1 MGVKGSPAVQRRYM
15 RKSEEKMSDKKVT
28 ADNAIVV
35 AVDGSEASVSAVAWA
50 ANAAVKRGTA
60 LKLAT
65 AYTMP
70 QFMYADGMVPP
81 QELYD
86 ELENEALDKIN
97 NAREQVAQFS
107 KDIPVSHVIA
117 EGTPIDL
124 LLELSETADMI
135 VMGSRGLGG
144 LSGLVLGSV
153 SSAVVAH
160 SHCPVVVVRKDSD
173 VTNDTK
179 YGPVVVGVDGSE
191 ISRKAMEYAFR
202 EADAR
207 KATLR
212 AVHSW
217 ADAQVQSTLVGL
229 SAVQS
234 QLDALADQE
243 RKMLEDELAPF
254 REKYP
259 DVEIEEV
266 VDRDRPIQTLKENSE
281 DAQLLVLG
289 SHGRGGFKGM
299 LLGSTSRA
307 LLQYAPCPMMVV
319 RPDAR

>member
-1 MGVKGSPAVQRRYM
+1 MDQ
-15 RKSEEKMSDKKVT
+15 MSDTKII

-35 AVDGSEASVSAVAWA
+35 AVDGSEASATAVAWA
-50 ANAAVKRGTA
+50 ANAATKRSA
-60 LKLAT
+60 PLKLVT

-86 ELENEALDKIN
+86 ELEKEALEKIDA
-97 NAREQVAQFS
+97 AREQVLAFNP
-107 KDIPVSHVIA
+107 DLAVSHIVV
-117 EGTPIDL
+117 EGTPIDM
-124 LLELSETADMI
+124 LLELSETADII

-153 SSAVVAH
+153 SSAVV
-160 SHCPVVVVRKDSD
+160 SHASCPVVVVRKDNN
-173 VTNDTK
+173 VTEENK

-217 ADAQVQSTLVGL
+217 ADQELQTSLVGL
-229 SAVQS
+229 SAMQS
-234 QLDALADQE
+234 QIDAVAAQE
-243 RKMLEDELAPF
+243 RELLDKELAAF
-254 REKYP
+254 RERYP
-259 DVEIEEV
+259 DVKVEEV
-266 VDRDRPIQTLKENSE
+266 ISRDRPIQVLKEAAE

-307 LLQYAPCPMMVV
+307 LLQYSPCPMMVV
-319 RPDAR
+319 RPTAR

>member
-1 MGVKGSPAVQRRYM
+1 
-15 RKSEEKMSDKKVT
+15 MSDTKIT

-35 AVDGSEASVSAVAWA
+35 AVDGSEASATAVAWA
-50 ANAAVKRGTA
+50 ANAATKRNA
-60 LKLAT
+60 PLKLVT

-86 ELENEALDKIN
+86 ELEKEALDKIS
-97 NAREQVAQFS
+97 NAREQVAGFNP
-107 KDIPVSHVIA
+107 DLVVGHIVV
-117 EGTPIDL
+117 EGTPIDM
-124 LLELSETADMI
+124 LLELSETADII

-153 SSAVVAH
+153 SSAVV
-160 SHCPVVVVRKDSD
+160 SHASCPVVVVRKDNN
-173 VTNDTK
+173 VTEENK
-179 YGPVVVGVDGSE
+179 YGPVVVGVDGSD

-202 EADAR
+202 EAAAR
-207 KATLR
+207 KAPLR

-217 ADAQVQSTLVGL
+217 ADQEIQTTLVGL
-229 SAVQS
+229 SALQS
-234 QLDALADQE
+234 QIDAVAEQE
-243 RKMLEDELAPF
+243 RQMLDKELAGF
-254 REKYP
+254 RAQYP

-266 VDRDRPIQTLKENSE
+266 VSRDRPIQVLKEAAE

-307 LLQYAPCPMMVV
+307 LLQYSPCPMMVV
-319 RPDAR
+319 RPTSR

>member
-1 MGVKGSPAVQRRYM
+1 
-15 RKSEEKMSDKKVT
+15 MSDTKAT
-28 ADNAIVV
+28 NEIVV
-35 AVDGSEASVSAVAWA
+35 AVDGSDAGTAAVAWA
-50 ANAAVKRGTA
+50 ANAAVKRNA
-60 LKLAT
+60 PLKLVT

-86 ELENEALDKIN
+86 ELENEAMDKIN
-97 NAREQVAQFS
+97 NARAQVSDLDENIQ
-107 KDIPVSHVIA
+107 VSHFVA
-117 EGTPIDL
+117 EATPIDL
-124 LLELSETADMI
+124 LLSLSDDADII

-153 SSAVVAH
+153 SSAVV
-160 SHCPVVVVRKDSD
+160 SHAACPVVVVRKDND
-173 VTNDTK
+173 VVPETK
-179 YGPVVVGVDGSE
+179 YGPVVVGVDGSD
-191 ISRKAMEYAFR
+191 ISREALAYAFR

-207 KATLR
+207 GATLR

-217 ADAQVQSTLVGL
+217 ADAQVQSSLVGL

-234 QLDALADQE
+234 QLDAMTAQE
-243 RKMLEDELAPF
+243 RKVLEDELAPY

-259 DVEIEEV
+259 DVEVEEV
-266 VDRDRPIQTLKENSE
+266 VERDRPIQVLKENAA

-289 SHGRGGFKGM
+289 SHGRGGFRGM

-319 RPDAR
+319 RPSSKK

>member
-1 MGVKGSPAVQRRYM
+1 
-15 RKSEEKMSDKKVT
+15 MSDTKAT
-28 ADNAIVV
+28 NEIVV
-35 AVDGSEASVSAVAWA
+35 AVDGSDAGTAAVAWA
-50 ANAAVKRGTA
+50 ANAAVKRNA
-60 LKLAT
+60 PLKLVT

-86 ELENEALDKIN
+86 ELENEAMDKIN
-97 NAREQVAQFS
+97 NARAQVSELDENIQ
-107 KDIPVSHVIA
+107 VSHFVA
-117 EGTPIDL
+117 EATPIDL
-124 LLELSETADMI
+124 LLSLSDDADII

-153 SSAVVAH
+153 SSAVV
-160 SHCPVVVVRKDSD
+160 SHASCPVVVVRKDND
-173 VTNDTK
+173 VVPETK
-179 YGPVVVGVDGSE
+179 YGPVVVGVDGSD
-191 ISRKAMEYAFR
+191 ISREALAYAFR

-207 KATLR
+207 GATLR

-217 ADAQVQSTLVGL
+217 ADAQVQTSLVGL

-234 QLDALADQE
+234 QLDAMTAQE
-243 RKMLEDELAPF
+243 RKVLEDELAPY

-259 DVEIEEV
+259 DVEVEEV
-266 VDRDRPIQTLKENSE
+266 VERDRPIQVLKENAA

-289 SHGRGGFKGM
+289 SHGRGGFRGM

-319 RPDAR
+319 RPSSKK

>member
-1 MGVKGSPAVQRRYM
+1 
-15 RKSEEKMSDKKVT
+15 MSDTKIT

-35 AVDGSEASVSAVAWA
+35 AVDGSEASATAVAWA
-50 ANAAVKRGTA
+50 ANAATKRGA
-60 LKLAT
+60 SLKLVT

-86 ELENEALDKIN
+86 ELEAEALEKIN
-97 NAREQVAQFS
+97 NAREQVAAFNP
-107 KDIPVSHVIA
+107 DLVVGHIIV
-117 EGTPIDL
+117 EGTPIDM
-124 LLELSETADMI
+124 LLELSESADII

-153 SSAVVAH
+153 SSAVV
-160 SHCPVVVVRKDSD
+160 SHAACPVVVVRKDNN
-173 VTNDTK
+173 VTEGTK
-179 YGPVVVGVDGSE
+179 YGPVSVGVDGSE
-191 ISRKAMEYAFR
+191 ISRKALEYAFR

-207 KATLR
+207 KAPLR

-217 ADAQVQSTLVGL
+217 ADQELQTSLVGL
-229 SAVQS
+229 SAMQS
-234 QLDALADQE
+234 QVDAIAAQE
-243 RKMLEDELAPF
+243 REMLSKELAPF
-254 REKYP
+254 REQYP

-266 VDRDRPIQTLKENSE
+266 LSRDRPIQVLK
-281 DAQLLVLG
+281 DAAEGSQLLVLG
-289 SHGRGGFKGM
+289 SHGRGGFRGM

-319 RPDAR
+319 RPNSR

>member
-1 MGVKGSPAVQRRYM
+1 
-15 RKSEEKMSDKKVT
+15 MSDSKIT

-35 AVDGSEASVSAVAWA
+35 AVDGSEASATAVAWA
-50 ANAAVKRGTA
+50 ANAATKRDA
-60 LKLAT
+60 PLKLVT

-86 ELENEALDKIN
+86 ELEKEALDKIS
-97 NAREQVAQFS
+97 NAREQIHAFNPNLTVGH
-107 KDIPVSHVIA
+107 IIV
-117 EGTPIDL
+117 EGTPIDM
-124 LLELSETADMI
+124 LLELSESADII

-153 SSAVVAH
+153 SSAVV
-160 SHCPVVVVRKDSD
+160 SHAFCPVVVVRKDNN
-173 VTNDTK
+173 VTEENK
-179 YGPVVVGVDGSE
+179 YGPVTVGVDGSE

-207 KATLR
+207 KAPLR
-212 AVHSW
+212 AAHSW
-217 ADAQVQSTLVGL
+217 ADQELRTSLVGM
-229 SAVQS
+229 SAMQS
-234 QLDALADQE
+234 QIDAIAAQE
-243 RKMLEDELAPF
+243 REMLTTELAPF
-254 REKYP
+254 REQYP
-259 DVEIEEV
+259 NVEIEEIV
-266 VDRDRPIQTLKENSE
+266 SRDRPIQVLNEAAE
-281 DAQLLVLG
+281 GAQLLVLG

-319 RPDAR
+319 RPTSR

>member
-1 MGVKGSPAVQRRYM
+1 
-15 RKSEEKMSDKKVT
+15 MSDTKAT
-28 ADNAIVV
+28 NEIVV
-35 AVDGSEASVSAVAWA
+35 AVDGSDAGTAAVAWA
-50 ANAAVKRGTA
+50 ANAATKRGA
-60 LKLAT
+60 PLKLVT

-86 ELENEALDKIN
+86 ELENEAMDKIN
-97 NAREQVAQFS
+97 NARDQISAVDPNIA
-107 KDIPVSHVIA
+107 VSHYVA
-117 EGTPIDL
+117 EATSIDL
-124 LLELSETADMI
+124 LLQVSEDADMV

-160 SHCPVVVVRKDSD
+160 AASPVVVVRKDND
-173 VTNDTK
+173 VSPETK
-179 YGPVVVGVDGSE
+179 YGPVVVGVDGSD
-191 ISRKAMEYAFR
+191 ISREALAYAFR

-207 KATLR
+207 GATLR

-217 ADAQVQSTLVGL
+217 ADAQIQTSLVGL
-229 SAVQS
+229 AAVQS
-234 QLDALADQE
+234 QLDAMSAQE
-243 RKMLEDELAPF
+243 RKILDDELAPY

-259 DVEIEEV
+259 NVQVEEV
-266 VDRDRPIQTLKENSE
+266 VERDRPIQVLKENSE
-281 DAQLLVLG
+281 AAQLLVLG
-289 SHGRGGFKGM
+289 SHGRGGFRGM

-319 RPDAR
+319 RPSSKK